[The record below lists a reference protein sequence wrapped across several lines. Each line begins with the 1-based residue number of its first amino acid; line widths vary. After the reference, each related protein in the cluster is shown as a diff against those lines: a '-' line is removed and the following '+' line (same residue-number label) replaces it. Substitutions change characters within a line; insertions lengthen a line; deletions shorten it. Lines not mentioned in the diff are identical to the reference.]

1 MKGKLY
7 LPCLIKN
14 YFSIISAD
22 LEGSM
27 LVFEQLRYSKAM
39 KDKSYLK
46 MNQYPRTV
54 VMD

>member
-1 MKGKLY
+1 MKKKPY

-27 LVFEQLRYSKAM
+27 LVFKQLRYSKAM
-39 KDKSYLK
+39 KDKPYLR
-46 MNQYPRTV
+46 MNQDTLGLL
-54 VMD
+54 